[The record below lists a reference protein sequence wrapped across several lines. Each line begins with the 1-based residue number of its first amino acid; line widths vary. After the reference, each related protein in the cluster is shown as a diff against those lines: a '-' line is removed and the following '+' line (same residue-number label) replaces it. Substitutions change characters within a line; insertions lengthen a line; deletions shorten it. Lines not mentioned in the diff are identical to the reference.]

1 MNITKILTSNNEFFN
16 TSDIVISFIRWIVFL
31 LIKGIAWI
39 ANICQEFYQQC
50 FKFLDFTTYGPVKS
64 FLNEFKGAIVVV
76 LAVSIFIIGYMYMFN
91 KEKKSSFLTNFMI
104 GIFVICSSATLLT
117 SINRL
122 MIQSNKYITSTY
134 SNGGN
139 ASASVISSNL
149 TDLIYVDKKVGL
161 ANMKKSKIPRANLS
175 DEAIASLD
183 FNEIVKPDSDKLT
196 TSKAKDILKKK
207 LVYIPKS
214 NGSTGYELEDVKDG
228 LLWTDLFSEYYYRYH
243 LNYFTVTL
251 TLLSLAIV
259 FLVMGYKVIRLI
271 WELITSYF
279 LAYIFSGEIASG
291 QATKRIIEFVKNV
304 YIVLLYTM
312 VSIKLYLL
320 AVDYVN
326 RVFSANLR
334 GIVLLCL
341 ALAVIDG
348 PVVIEKILGI
358 DAGLQSGVGKLIATT
373 HMIGGATRFAQTMRY
388 QNRANKQLQNLANA
402 YQNNQQSMG
411 ERGASGAGSNFSDAF
426 NQNNR
431 DEQSQRNNNFSNE
444 NNSFANANREGA
456 GAFEG
461 SNNFGNGTYGAYG
474 SEEQFANDGAFPEN
488 NVSNENLEQSMAG
501 DESNSANYG
510 GAQEMN
516 ENMSE
521 DYNSRNADL
530 QNNLSGTF
538 NSEANRNDLSSMDQ
552 FVSEQSMENGFSEC
566 SSEGYIGEGE
576 TGSGGYTAEEAF
588 ASDMGATGDGA
599 TSIGSDIGVETGSG
613 SYTTEEAFA
622 SDMGATS
629 DGATSIGSDI
639 GVETGSGSYT
649 TEEAFASDMGATSD
663 GAAPIGSDIGVET
676 GSGSYTT
683 EEAFASDIGITSEG
697 MNPKGKEVGAGME
710 KFSTE
715 EVFSSNMGNVTN
727 RNDLEKEHLSSG
739 RAKEI
744 GATVSGE
751 SRHTQIQSYRGS
763 EQQKQRAASL
773 NPSKE
778 NLNANVNADLRKT
791 EQKSSGKKN
800 RSKQEASRKV
810 INKVSRDELNN
821 THKK

>member
-1 MNITKILTSNNEFFN
+1 M
-16 TSDIVISFIRWIVFL
+16 
-31 LIKGIAWI
+31 
-39 ANICQEFYQQC
+39 
-50 FKFLDFTTYGPVKS
+50 
-64 FLNEFKGAIVVV
+64 
-76 LAVSIFIIGYMYMFN
+76 
-91 KEKKSSFLTNFMI
+91 
-104 GIFVICSSATLLT
+104 
-117 SINRL
+117 
-122 MIQSNKYITSTY
+122 
-134 SNGGN
+134 
-139 ASASVISSNL
+139 
-149 TDLIYVDKKVGL
+149 
-161 ANMKKSKIPRANLS
+161 
-175 DEAIASLD
+175 
-183 FNEIVKPDSDKLT
+183 
-196 TSKAKDILKKK
+196 
-207 LVYIPKS
+207 
-214 NGSTGYELEDVKDG
+214 EDVKDG

-521 DYNSRNADL
+521 DYNSRN
-530 QNNLSGTF
+530 
-538 NSEANRNDLSSMDQ
+538 
-552 FVSEQSMENGFSEC
+552 
-566 SSEGYIGEGE
+566 
-576 TGSGGYTAEEAF
+576 
-588 ASDMGATGDGA
+588 
-599 TSIGSDIGVETGSG
+599 
-613 SYTTEEAFA
+613 
-622 SDMGATS
+622 
-629 DGATSIGSDI
+629 
-639 GVETGSGSYT
+639 
-649 TEEAFASDMGATSD
+649 
-663 GAAPIGSDIGVET
+663 
-676 GSGSYTT
+676 
-683 EEAFASDIGITSEG
+683 
-697 MNPKGKEVGAGME
+697 
-710 KFSTE
+710 
-715 EVFSSNMGNVTN
+715 
-727 RNDLEKEHLSSG
+727 
-739 RAKEI
+739 
-744 GATVSGE
+744 E
-751 SRHTQIQSYRGS
+751 S
-763 EQQKQRAASL
+763 
-773 NPSKE
+773 
-778 NLNANVNADLRKT
+778 
-791 EQKSSGKKN
+791 
-800 RSKQEASRKV
+800 
-810 INKVSRDELNN
+810 
-821 THKK
+821 

>member
-16 TSDIVISFIRWIVFL
+16 TSDIVISFIRWIVFS

-39 ANICQEFYQQC
+39 ANICQDFYQQC
-50 FKFLDFTTYGPVKS
+50 FKFLDFTTYGPVKA
-64 FLNEFKGAIVVV
+64 FLNEFKGAVVVV

-117 SINRL
+117 SINKL
-122 MIQSNKYITSTY
+122 MIQSNTYITSTY
-134 SNGGN
+134 SSGGN

-161 ANMKKSKIPRANLS
+161 ANMKKSRIPRANLS

-183 FNEIVKPDSDKLT
+183 FNEVVKPDSDKLT

-207 LVYIPKS
+207 LVYVPKA
-214 NGSTGYELEDVKDG
+214 NGSTGYVLEDIKDG
-228 LLWTDLFSEYYYRYH
+228 LLWTDLFSEYYYRYN
-243 LNYFTVTL
+243 LNYFTVIL
-251 TLLSLAIV
+251 TLLSLTIV

-271 WELITSYF
+271 WELLTSYF

-326 RVFSANLR
+326 RVFPANIR
-334 GIVLLCL
+334 GLVLLCI
-341 ALAVIDG
+341 AFAVIDG

-388 QNRANKQLQNLANA
+388 QSRANKQLQNLANA

-411 ERGASGAGSNFSDAF
+411 ERGASGAGANFSDAF

-456 GAFEG
+456 GAFES

-510 GAQEMN
+510 GTQEMN
-516 ENMSE
+516 ENMAE

-552 FVSEQSMENGFSEC
+552 FVSEQSMENGFSEF
-566 SSEGYIGEGE
+566 SNEDYIGEV
-576 TGSGGYTAEEAF
+576 
-588 ASDMGATGDGA
+588 GA
-599 TSIGSDIGVETGSG
+599 GSG

-622 SDMGATS
+622 SDMGAT
-629 DGATSIGSDI
+629 G
-639 GVETGSGSYT
+639 
-649 TEEAFASDMGATSD
+649 D
-663 GAAPIGSDIGVET
+663 GAAPIGSDIGEVGA
-676 GSGSYTT
+676 GSGSYTM
-683 EEAFASDIGITSEG
+683 EEAFASDIGATGDGATPIGSDIGEVGAGSGSYTAEEAFVSDIGTTSEG
-697 MNPKGKEVGAGME
+697 MNSKGKEVGAGME

-727 RNDLEKEHLSSG
+727 RNDLEKEHISSG

-744 GATVSGE
+744 GPKVSGE
-751 SRHTQIQSYRGS
+751 SGHTQIQSYRGS

-778 NLNANVNADLRKT
+778 NLNANVNTDLRKT

-810 INKVSRDELNN
+810 ANKVSRDELNN